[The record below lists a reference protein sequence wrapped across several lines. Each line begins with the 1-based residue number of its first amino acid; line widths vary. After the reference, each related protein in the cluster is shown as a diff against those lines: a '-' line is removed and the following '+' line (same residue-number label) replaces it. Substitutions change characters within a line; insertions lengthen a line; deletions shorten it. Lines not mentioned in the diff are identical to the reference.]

1 MPSHRNP
8 PCPSRL
14 ALLAGTVLGGVAVSA
29 APAHSTPFASFSDQ
43 GNTASVVVANWP
55 TPPAKNAYA
64 GSPSATVAKE
74 PVSFAFEGFP
84 TLAPDLLSPQNA
96 TLSYAVRT
104 TAAAS
109 ATTVSGLGLLDNQP
123 MNQSFTLS
131 FIRTTPYTPAD
142 HPNLHLTNL
151 LTVTVS
157 ALPGRSTTAQMYGIA
172 GSGSAHLDSDASYA
186 TVNFASDFLNFANT
200 SGHSMALSYTLQ
212 TLQYLG
218 VGAKFLTAYDKATG
232 GTASAGTCPAHS
244 LTPTALCDFRGFT
257 ATESGN
263 FGSAPPSTNLFT
275 VPEPA
280 TMGVF
285 GLGLLGLGMS
295 RRRRPD

>member
-8 PCPSRL
+8 PCPPRL
-14 ALLAGTVLGGVAVSA
+14 TLLAATVLGGVAVSA
-29 APAHSTPFASFSDQ
+29 RPAHSTPFASFSDQ
-43 GNTASVVVANWP
+43 GTTNAVVVANWP
-55 TPPAKNAYA
+55 TPPANKAYA
-64 GSPSATVAKE
+64 GSLSTTVAKE
-74 PVSFAFEGFP
+74 PVSFAFEGFSN
-84 TLAPDLLSPQNA
+84 LAPDLLGPQNA
-96 TLSYAVRT
+96 TLSYALTT

-109 ATTVSGLGLLDNQP
+109 ATKVPALGLLDDQP
-123 MNQSFTLS
+123 INRSFTLS
-131 FIRTTPYTPAD
+131 FTRTTPFTPAG

-151 LTVTVS
+151 LTVRLS
-157 ALPGRSTTAQMYGIA
+157 PLPGRSTTAEMYGIA

-186 TVNFASDFLNFANT
+186 TVNFTSDFLDFANT

-212 TLQYLG
+212 SLQYLG
-218 VGAKFLTAYDKATG
+218 IGGTFLTAFDTATG
-232 GTASAGTCPAHS
+232 GATKAGTCPAHL
-244 LTPTALCDFRGFT
+244 LTPTAICDFRGFT

-263 FGSAPPSTNLFT
+263 FGSTPPFTHFFT

-285 GLGLLGLGMS
+285 GLGLLGLAMS